1 MLSIGTVL
9 VGRDPIHVGSSARVV
24 KVLKDK
30 SVLIWTVKNVE
41 PYPPM
46 TYSNFVIMNW
56 IKHGQFY
63 IQPTK
68 KLEEYM

>member
-30 SVLIWTVKNVE
+30 SVLI
-41 PYPPM
+41 
-46 TYSNFVIMNW
+46 
-56 IKHGQFY
+56 
-63 IQPTK
+63 
-68 KLEEYM
+68 